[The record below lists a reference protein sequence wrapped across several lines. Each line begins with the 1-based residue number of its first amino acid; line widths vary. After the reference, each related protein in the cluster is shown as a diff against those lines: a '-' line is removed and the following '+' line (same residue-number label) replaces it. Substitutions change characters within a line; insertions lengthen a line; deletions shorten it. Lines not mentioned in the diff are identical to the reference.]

1 MANRENICEEAKL
14 KKTAN
19 HQKFSIGLANTQI
32 ECQKGPLAE
41 WWLWRKQRSWQKKIA
56 KGAPSKVAKL
66 TKMANLTAL
75 TNQAKMANVAKICHG
90 FGEYSNFMT
99 KGVLWRVEILTKI
112 ANMTKILQTFKPYR
126 KSTESGKKSPKA
138 RGWFK
143 LDYKR
148 NSL

>member
-1 MANRENICEEAKL
+1 MPKRAPCRVMTLTKTAKL
-14 KKTAN
+14 A
-19 HQKFSIGLANTQI
+19 
-32 ECQKGPLAE
+32 
-41 WWLWRKQRSWQKKIA
+41 KKIA

-66 TKMANLTAL
+66 TKMANLTAV

-138 RGWFK
+138 R
-143 LDYKR
+143 R
-148 NSL
+148 